1 MALTESLDL
10 TPTNAP
16 TPVGYS
22 GASVADL
29 PMPLLTKFS
38 SQSDLVNIT
47 PVDTPMPFSPN
58 HRTFRCFRVG
68 GPARP
73 VSLNRSAGPASQSHA
88 HPPSSSRLAAAAPP
102 HRRRTRI
109 APPRPR
115 LARASPA
122 PRLRRLLHA
131 LAAPVHLRSDY
142 STPRRRSSPSPTDSV
157 TSIAPPTPL
166 LWSFHRDSSPDLSSL
181 HLWFKRAQ
189 GVRAFAPKGFSSIF
203 VEYSSVILQGMIFT
217 CVMFHFSYLSH
228 MTTHDLCLSLTHIDS

>member
-1 MALTESLDL
+1 LA
-10 TPTNAP
+10 
-16 TPVGYS
+16 G
-22 GASVADL
+22 
-29 PMPLLTKFS
+29 PLILF
-38 SQSDLVNIT
+38 
-47 PVDTPMPFSPN
+47 
-58 HRTFRCFRVG
+58 
-68 GPARP
+68 
-73 VSLNRSAGPASQSHA
+73 SLNRSAGPRVSLYHCFS
-88 HPPSSSRLAAAAPP
+88 SSSRTATRALAPPPRAHSPPLLLTLRPCAAAHAKLL
-102 HRRRTRI
+102 
-109 APPRPR
+109 

-203 VEYSSVILQGMIFT
+203 VEFSSLILQGMIFT
-217 CVMFHFSYLSH
+217 CVMFHYSYLSH
-228 MTTHDLCLSLTHIDS
+228 MTTHDLCLSLTHIGS

>member
-1 MALTESLDL
+1 MALAESLDL

-16 TPVGYS
+16 TPIGCS

-47 PVDTPMPFSPN
+47 PVDAPMPFSPN

-88 HPPSSSRLAAAAPP
+88 HPPSSSRTAARALAPP
-102 HRRRTRI
+102 PHSHSPPLLHKLRPCAT
-109 APPRPR
+109 APPPH
-115 LARASPA
+115 AHSSSSPA

-131 LAAPVHLRSDY
+131 LAAPVHPRSDY
-142 STPRRRSSPSPTDSV
+142 SSPRRRSSPSPTDSLREL
-157 TSIAPPTPL
+157 PL
-166 LWSFHRDSSPDLSSL
+166 LLHSFGVSTAI
-181 HLWFKRAQ
+181 RAL
-189 GVRAFAPKGFSSIF
+189 I
-203 VEYSSVILQGMIFT
+203 
-217 CVMFHFSYLSH
+217 
-228 MTTHDLCLSLTHIDS
+228 